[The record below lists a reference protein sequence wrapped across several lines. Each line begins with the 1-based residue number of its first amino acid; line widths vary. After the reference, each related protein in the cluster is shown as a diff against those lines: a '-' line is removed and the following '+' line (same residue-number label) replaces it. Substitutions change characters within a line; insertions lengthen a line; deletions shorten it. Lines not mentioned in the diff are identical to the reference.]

1 MTKEI
6 TTKSSNPAGVL
17 KRSNA
22 YFIDPTRVV
31 RRDGWNPRFDFGE
44 IEEMAKS
51 ILANGLLNAI
61 RVKRISGNPAADF
74 ELIDGDRRMTA
85 IEHLIKKG
93 HVFAEGV
100 PATIVSKEQ
109 DDLTSLIQMFEANT
123 GKPFLPLEEAAAYKR
138 LQDHG
143 MTIAQ
148 ICQAVSRKQVHV
160 VEMLGLLKADDSVK
174 EAAQSGEIGKTL
186 AKKIAKVAK
195 GDAATQKKLVAKAK
209 AAGSDKTKMRQV
221 MKDVEDV
228 RHKRAEAQGKVI
240 RQQGLDYDELEALG
254 TQVAGLLL
262 ERLEAL
268 GHPLDFDVRHM
279 IAKDDRYALAFTYG
293 AMEAIKA
300 ARGGAVNL
308 VV

>member
-1 MTKEI
+1 
-6 TTKSSNPAGVL
+6 
-17 KRSNA
+17 
-22 YFIDPTRVV
+22 
-31 RRDGWNPRFDFGE
+31 
-44 IEEMAKS
+44 
-51 ILANGLLNAI
+51 
-61 RVKRISGNPAADF
+61 
-74 ELIDGDRRMTA
+74 
-85 IEHLIKKG
+85 
-93 HVFAEGV
+93 
-100 PATIVSKEQ
+100 
-109 DDLTSLIQMFEANT
+109 MFEANT

-209 AAGSDKTKMRQV
+209 AAGSDKTKMKQV

>member
-1 MTKEI
+1 MTKET
-6 TTKSSNPAGVL
+6 TTKQAAGVL
-17 KRSNA
+17 KRTSA
-22 YFIDPTRVV
+22 YFVDPKRIV
-31 RRDGWNPRFDFGE
+31 RRAGWNPRFDFGE

-51 ILANGLLNAI
+51 IKANGILNAI
-61 RVKRISGNPAADF
+61 RVKRVTGNPAADF

-93 HVFAEGV
+93 HQFPDGI
-100 PATIVSKEQ
+100 PATIVDKAQ

-174 EAAQSGEIGKTL
+174 EAVQSGEVGKTL

-209 AAGSDKTKMRQV
+209 AAGTDKTKMKQV
-221 MKDVEDV
+221 MKEVEDV
-228 RHKRAEAQGKVI
+228 RHKKAEAQGKVI
-240 RQQGLDYDELEALG
+240 RQQGLDYDELEELG
-254 TQVAGLLL
+254 TRVAGYLV

-300 ARGGAVNL
+300 ARGGSINL
-308 VV
+308 MV